1 MSIYMYQLR
10 DLIRRSCRWILL
22 LVKQKLQLWIHSP
35 SPHKVIYQ
43 VFLSPVVFHFLDSF
57 SGAFRYC
64 SIVAHS
70 DFTFVV
76 CSPMTPAMQAKR
88 TCIQKQS
95 QRWFGLL
102 PMFSYFHESWPY
114 LSHTLMRRSERRC
127 FISSS
132 LPCSGTLIFCARPSR
147 IFAAISLIVGL
158 LQ

>member
-43 VFLSPVVFHFLDSF
+43 VLLAPVVFHFLDSF

-70 DFTFVV
+70 VSF
-76 CSPMTPAMQAKR
+76 
-88 TCIQKQS
+88 
-95 QRWFGLL
+95 LL
-102 PMFSYFHESWPY
+102 PPLLRSVQRRRNRLEYGARCLREIHLAIRVFQEERDAGLAARHAALQHNKICQ
-114 LSHTLMRRSERRC
+114 LS
-127 FISSS
+127 
-132 LPCSGTLIFCARPSR
+132 FCDVAR
-147 IFAAISLIVGL
+147 F
-158 LQ
+158 